1 MTSHTPA
8 PAGATARAGVGFSE
22 DPDSRN
28 AAAEAAREAV
38 RQAGDGRIDIAFLY
52 STSRHDPGTL
62 LAGLRSV
69 VGAEPRIVGGA
80 ATGVLTNG
88 RLGYEGY
95 QVGVAVLG
103 ADDLEVRT
111 SVAAG
116 LDEDEFDTGQRL
128 GRQIALANPGADASL
143 FFMYDMVKKST
154 PQGAVF
160 NLATSLIR
168 GMDDALPAWPATAGL
183 GMIGDFQF
191 NPTFQLF
198 DDRVEKQ
205 SALAVLLKG
214 RLRMDTVQI
223 HGCRPSS
230 TYRTITK
237 AEENTVLAID
247 GRPAVEVIHE
257 IVGAESETD
266 WESWP
271 IFLTLGMNRGDK
283 FGEFREDDY
292 AIRLCMGV
300 DRERGG
306 LVMFG
311 DDLQAG
317 QEIQVMRRSIRFD
330 YIPERVEG
338 LLDSLQGRRPVL
350 ALYIDC
356 SGRASAFSGTEQEDA
371 EVVQRAI
378 GDRVPLLG
386 MYSGAEIAKVGDT
399 VQANNWTGVLC
410 VFSEPVERH
419 E

>member
-1 MTSHTPA
+1 MSVHIPVPSGTL
-8 PAGATARAGVGFSE
+8 ARAGVGFHD
-22 DPDSRN
+22 DPNSRN
-28 AAAEAAREAV
+28 AAAEAARQAV
-38 RQAGDGRIDIAFLY
+38 RQAGEGRIDVAFMY
-52 STSRHDPGTL
+52 STSRHDPGAL
-62 LAGLRSV
+62 LEGLRSV
-69 VGAEPRIVGGA
+69 VGAQSRIVGGA

-103 ADDLEVRT
+103 ADGLEVHT
-111 SVAAG
+111 SLAAG
-116 LDEDEFDTGQRL
+116 LDIDEFDTGQRL
-128 GRQIALANPGADASL
+128 GRQIAAASPGAEASL

-168 GMDDALPAWPATAGL
+168 GMDDALPYWPATAGL

-191 NPTFQLF
+191 NPTFQFF

-205 SALAVLLKG
+205 SALALLLKG
-214 RLRMDTVQI
+214 QLRMDTVQI

-237 AEENTVLAID
+237 ADENTILEID
-247 GRPAVEVIHE
+247 GRPAVDVIHE

-266 WESWP
+266 WQSWP
-271 IFLTLGMNRGDK
+271 IFLTLGVNRGDK

-311 DDLQAG
+311 DDLRAG
-317 QEIQVMRRSIRFD
+317 LDIQVMRRNIRFD
-330 YIPERVEG
+330 YIPDRVEG
-338 LLDSLQGRRPVL
+338 LFDSLRGRRPVL

-371 EVVQRAI
+371 EVIQRVI
-378 GDRVPLLG
+378 GDRIPLLG

-410 VFSEPVERH
+410 VFSEPEPDS
-419 E
+419 